1 MRAEP
6 TVQTVFHQPD
16 QALAVEE
23 LPLIDSRVMS
33 DWCSDLAKDDVADLL
48 ARVPGECHKCL
59 GGIKEAIGKGD
70 LAAAKRMAHRLKG
83 MASNL
88 GAARLARMARSIEL
102 ASSDIADVS
111 VRTVALEATL
121 GATLEALLQPGS

>member
-1 MRAEP
+1 M
-6 TVQTVFHQPD
+6 QTVFEQPD

-23 LPLIDSRVMS
+23 LPLIDSRVMN
-33 DWCSDLAKDDVADLL
+33 DWCGDLSKDDVADLL

-59 GGIKEAIGKGD
+59 SGIKEAIAKAD

-111 VRTVALEATL
+111 ARAIALEATL
-121 GATLEALLQPGS
+121 GATLEALLQPRC